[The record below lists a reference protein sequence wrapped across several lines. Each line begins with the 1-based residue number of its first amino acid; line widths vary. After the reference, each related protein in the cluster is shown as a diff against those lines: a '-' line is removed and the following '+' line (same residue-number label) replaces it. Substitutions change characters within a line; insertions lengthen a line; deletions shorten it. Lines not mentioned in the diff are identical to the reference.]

1 MANMTNSSAKRIE
14 RSIDDLC
21 EFIESCKP
29 KFLSQNEVVV
39 PRDKFNEKIDEM
51 RLRIPDEVRRCNKI
65 IEQRDKI
72 ISEAEAKA
80 QKIIEDAGIKA
91 DAMVHDSEIMRQAY
105 LQANEYLSRATQQ
118 ADETV
123 ANANY
128 EAQQIH
134 QGALEYTK
142 EMLMSIE
149 NVLRISYNET
159 KIKTDELLNVLY
171 QNLDIVSANRK
182 ELVEDVAPQD
192 ESESFADDTDE
203 EGYQYEGDEDMEG
216 YEEEDDDDFNPD
228 SDAFLRNID

>member
-1 MANMTNSSAKRIE
+1 MANMSNSSAKRIE

-65 IEQRDKI
+65 IEQRDKLI
-72 ISEAEAKA
+72 AEAEAKA
-80 QKIIEDAGIKA
+80 QKIIEDAAIKA
-91 DAMVHDSEIMRQAY
+91 EAMVHDSEIMRQAY

-171 QNLDIVSANRK
+171 QNLDIVAANRK
-182 ELVEDVAPQD
+182 ELVEDVAPVEE
-192 ESESFADDTDE
+192 ESNYNLDDE
-203 EGYQYEGDEDMEG
+203 EAYQYEG
-216 YEEEDDDDFNPD
+216 EEDETYEDEDDDFNPD